1 MASENPFLSQKPAGK
16 EKSEWNATGHLSEE
30 HTLSLSLFLTFSVS
44 YIISL
49 ELTKCWEGLGAGG
62 VGDNRGSDGWMASPT
77 QCTWVWVNFGSWWW
91 TGRPGVLLFMGSQ
104 RVGHNWATE
113 LNWTELSVKHVTYII
128 AFNST
133 TLQGGHYYYSYFARS
148 HI

>member
-16 EKSEWNATGHLSEE
+16 EKSGWNATDHLSEE

-62 VGDNRGSDGWMASPT
+62 EGDDRG
-77 QCTWVWVNFGSWWW
+77 
-91 TGRPGVLLFMGSQ
+91 
-104 RVGHNWATE
+104 
-113 LNWTELSVKHVTYII
+113 
-128 AFNST
+128 
-133 TLQGGHYYYSYFARS
+133 
-148 HI
+148 